1 MIPVLRYRSL
11 DPHTSRGAPR
21 RPMLLSTFARH
32 CNLIAASGR
41 QPMTVSGYV
50 ASLGAAA
57 APKNPVVIT
66 FDDGGAETMN
76 ALRRLAERGLTAT
89 VFVTSSRVGDPGYFH
104 RADLHRIRGLGIE
117 IGGSGHTGRPLNELA
132 RTDVIA
138 ELTLSRRRLAVATG
152 DEPRTF
158 AYPGGGYDLSVR
170 QLVISAGYSSA
181 CAVRDVLSHPADDR
195 FALAR
200 LTVDATTTD
209 SRLSAWLEG
218 VGRTGPHPV
227 LPPDRAFRFPRVA
240 RSSGPFRPRLGRS
253 EPPSPGLPTPIRAA
267 GATAAPAPGS
277 APSRPE
283 AAGTPEAANPAE
295 STGIPEAPGTTG
307 TPGTAET
314 PGTTEAAD
322 PAEAPGTTEAASHT
336 EVAGPATGTSPGGP
350 GGRSTADAT
359 GTEPQA
365 AASAPVRECELC
377 RPTSPGAARATPS
390 PPSTRALA
398 AGSVLQ
404 QPGQRVRRSR

>member
-1 MIPVLRYRSL
+1 MTLGLRTARRGQMIPVLRYRSL
-11 DPHTSRGAPR
+11 DPHTTRGAPR
-21 RPMLLSTFARH
+21 RPMPFSTFARH
-32 CNLIAASGR
+32 CGLIAASGR

-50 ASLGAAA
+50 ASLGVAS
-57 APKNPVVIT
+57 APKNPIVIT

-76 ALRRLAERGLTAT
+76 ALRRLAEWGLTAT

-132 RTDVIA
+132 RADVIA

-200 LTVDATTTD
+200 LTVDATTPD
-209 SRLSAWLEG
+209 SRLLAWLEG
-218 VGRTGPHPV
+218 VGRTEPHPV
-227 LPPDRAFRFPRVA
+227 LPRDRAFRFPRVA

-253 EPPSPGLPTPIRAA
+253 EPRLPGPAVPSPAVPSPAVGAGPDAGGRQVPTDLAQHCAHDTERTAHQGTDGRVSPAA
-267 GATAAPAPGS
+267 A
-277 APSRPE
+277 R
-283 AAGTPEAANPAE
+283 
-295 STGIPEAPGTTG
+295 
-307 TPGTAET
+307 TAET
-314 PGTTEAAD
+314 AFPLN
-322 PAEAPGTTEAASHT
+322 P
-336 EVAGPATGTSPGGP
+336 
-350 GGRSTADAT
+350 
-359 GTEPQA
+359 
-365 AASAPVRECELC
+365 
-377 RPTSPGAARATPS
+377 
-390 PPSTRALA
+390 
-398 AGSVLQ
+398 
-404 QPGQRVRRSR
+404 